1 MSSLHE
7 AAQLALEALELRC
20 GTNAEERQPNG
31 AITLLKAA
39 LRSEETGTPS
49 SEQETPHH
57 DGPLCYGTFKRLLIV
72 PNTGTADNPV
82 PNKHYPIADL
92 GNPMVNDDWNSYDA
106 ESYGNA
112 RRLVAC
118 WNACL
123 GVPLTVLEDMQ
134 HGAISQMMTPL
145 TDMQIAEVVIDATN
159 GRSTGVRFK
168 TLLKIARAVEHASKH
183 KHSYTF
189 LGENNV

>member
-7 AAQLALEALELRC
+7 AAQLALEALEARC
-20 GTNAEERQPNG
+20 GTNAEERQPDG

-39 LRSEETGTPS
+39 LCSEDRGPP
-49 SEQETPHH
+49 SEQEVPHH

-92 GNPMVNDDWNSYDA
+92 GNPMVNDDWNSYDD

-123 GVPLTVLEDMQ
+123 GIPLSVLEDMH
-134 HGAISQMMTPL
+134 HGEISQMMTPL
-145 TDMQIAEVVIDATN
+145 TDAQIINACYSYRHDF
-159 GRSTGVRFK
+159 G
-168 TLLKIARAVEHASKH
+168 LLTTQEQESLIFQAREWEHAFSKEQH
-183 KHSYTF
+183 
-189 LGENNV
+189 G

>member
-7 AAQLALEALELRC
+7 AAQLALEALEARC

-31 AITLLKAA
+31 AISLLKAA
-39 LRSEETGTPS
+39 LESGLSEPPS
-49 SEQETPHH
+49 SEQEVPHH

-92 GNPMVNDDWNSYDA
+92 GNPMVNDEWSAYDD

-123 GVPLTVLEDMQ
+123 GVPLSVLEGMH
-134 HGAISQMMTPL
+134 HGEISQMMTPL
-145 TDMQIAEVVIDATN
+145 TDMQIAEVIIDATN
-159 GRSTGVRFK
+159 GRSTGIGFK
-168 TLLKIARAVEHASKH
+168 TLLKIARAVEHTSKH